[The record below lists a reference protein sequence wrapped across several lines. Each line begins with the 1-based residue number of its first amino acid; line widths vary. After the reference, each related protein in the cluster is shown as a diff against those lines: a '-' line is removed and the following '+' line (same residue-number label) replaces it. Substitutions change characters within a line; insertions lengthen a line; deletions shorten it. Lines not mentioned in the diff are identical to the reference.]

1 MLQYGAVHSV
11 CMQHGFCCSS
21 LHKEITDEKNAN
33 TCSRATQL
41 PICKSQQSLSGF
53 IFWGNHHIL
62 GQSSEESIHGFIF
75 WGNHIL
81 GQPSEESIH
90 GDLLVHNHHNNQQAP
105 GYIGVTTV
113 VTTIVRVNNI
123 SPIHPHPNSQA
134 VGVSSKRPFPD
145 CQ

>member
-62 GQSSEESIHGFIF
+62 GQSSEESIHG
-75 WGNHIL
+75 
-81 GQPSEESIH
+81 
-90 GDLLVHNHHNNQQAP
+90 DLLVHNHHNNQQAP